1 VKLRTAAFSGQQLS
15 LHSSFPSTASHR
27 QPKQTGPKSLQT
39 LHGMKRKA
47 QMGTQ
52 LLLSYCEVLGN
63 HNKNHGFI
71 NEQGLGAAAEGE
83 LTKLRTEFELCFR
96 YAK

>member
-1 VKLRTAAFSGQQLS
+1 
-15 LHSSFPSTASHR
+15 
-27 QPKQTGPKSLQT
+27 
-39 LHGMKRKA
+39 
-47 QMGTQ
+47 MGTQ
-52 LLLSYCEVLGN
+52 ILLSYYEVLGN